1 MKKYSLASIGIKIEV
16 VIFAVFYTFSMFL
29 IIHNDKEIHWLLIV
43 LCLAWGIF
51 FDVCTVLFFISKI
64 IIKDGYLLTYGFNNK
79 KYEIKNIKEIKVNN
93 NQINIIYK
101 GKIHRISGYQ
111 MFTLTRWFSQKEE
124 NKTIEIVNDILKYIG
139 RI

>member
-1 MKKYSLASIGIKIEV
+1 MKKYNLASLGLKIAFAILA
-16 VIFAVFYTFSMFL
+16 IFFTYSMFL

-43 LCLAWGIF
+43 LCLAAGIF
-51 FDVCTVLFFISKI
+51 FDVCTVLFCISKI
-64 IIKDGYLLTYGFNNK
+64 VIKDGYLLTYGFNHK
-79 KYEIKNIKEIKVNN
+79 KYEIKNIKEIKVSA
-93 NQINIIYK
+93 NQINIRYK

-111 MFTLTRWFSQKEE
+111 MFRLTRGFSQKEE